1 MAIGIVTPRRT
12 GATATLGR
20 LGHPRVTSATGG
32 EITVVTRPSVAGFN
46 PLDLI
51 YASLAACLVL
61 SARIAASEQ
70 GVLGRL
76 RNVEARVQGSKAAD
90 GASRIERFDIEML
103 VDADL
108 DETQKDAIVA
118 AAERMCT
125 ISNTLHGGASVAIHR
140 AAN

>member
-1 MAIGIVTPRRT
+1 MAIGTVTPRKT
-12 GATATLGR
+12 GATAVLSR
-20 LGHPRVTSATGG
+20 LGHPLVTSATGG
-32 EITVVTRPSVAGFN
+32 EIAVVTRPSEAGFN

-76 RNVEARVQGSKAAD
+76 RNVEARVQGSKASE
-90 GASRIERFDIEML
+90 GASRIERFHIEML
-103 VDADL
+103 VNADL
-108 DETQKDAIVA
+108 DEAAKDAIVA
-118 AAERMCT
+118 AAEQICT
-125 ISNTLHGGASVAIHR
+125 ISNTLHGGAPVEIHR

>member
-1 MAIGIVTPRRT
+1 MTIGTVTPRKT
-12 GATATLGR
+12 GATATLAR
-20 LGHPRVTSATGG
+20 LGHPVVTSAAGG
-32 EITVVTRPSVAGFN
+32 KITVVTRPSESGFS

-76 RNVEARVQGSKAAD
+76 RNVEARVHGSKAAE
-90 GASRIERFDIEML
+90 GASRVERFDIEML

-108 DETQKDAIVA
+108 DEAAKDAIVA
-118 AAERMCT
+118 AAERICT
-125 ISNTLHGGASVAIHR
+125 ISNTLHGGASVEIHR
-140 AAN
+140 AGN